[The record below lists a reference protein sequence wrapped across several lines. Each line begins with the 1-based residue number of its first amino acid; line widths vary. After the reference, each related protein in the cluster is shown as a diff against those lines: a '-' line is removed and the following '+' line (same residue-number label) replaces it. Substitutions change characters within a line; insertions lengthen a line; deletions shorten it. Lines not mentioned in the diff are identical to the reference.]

1 MKKTTIIF
9 VGLQFLLLCSI
20 FFPSCQQKE
29 EQVER
34 DLYTLNIP
42 VGFPE
47 PNIAAD
53 NPLTKA
59 SVALGKKLFFDP
71 ILSRDSSIACASCHH
86 PNRAFSDTVALSRGV
101 EGRLGSRN
109 APTLMNLAYHP
120 VFMRDGGARTL
131 PLQVLIP
138 LEDHAEM
145 DFSAQEAVERLRKH
159 SEYVE
164 MTRKAYGR
172 EINTFT
178 LTRALAAFERT
189 LISGNSPFD
198 QYHFQD
204 QKEALS
210 AAQIRGWELFRS
222 AKTNCSKCHE
232 GFNFT
237 TNAYENNG
245 LYSAYKDEGR
255 FLITR
260 DSADIA
266 LFKIPTLRNISL
278 TAPYMH
284 DGSMETL
291 EEVIRHYESGGKQ
304 HIHKNPMLQPFE
316 LTEVERNDLKA
327 FLESLTD
334 LQ

>member
-9 VGLQFLLLCSI
+9 VGFQYLLFYSI
-20 FFPSCQQKE
+20 FFSSC
-29 EQVER
+29 EQDKGRIER
-34 DLYTLNIP
+34 DPYTLNIP
-42 VGFPE
+42 AGFPE
-47 PNIAAD
+47 PIIPAD
-53 NPLTKA
+53 NPITKA

-86 PNRAFSDTVALSRGV
+86 PSRAFGDTVVLSRGV

-145 DFSAQEAVERLRKH
+145 DFSAQEAVERLRKYP
-159 SEYVE
+159 EYVE
-164 MTRKAYGR
+164 MTRKAYGQ

-189 LISGNSPFD
+189 LISGNSAFD
-198 QYHFQD
+198 AYYFQD

-210 AAQIRGWELFRS
+210 AAQLRGWELFRS

-245 LYSAYKDEGR
+245 LYSEYKDEGR

-284 DGSMETL
+284 DGSMQTL
-291 EEVIRHYESGGKQ
+291 EEVIRHYEGGGKQ
-304 HIHKNPMLQPFE
+304 HIHKSPKLRPFE
-316 LTEVERNDLKA
+316 LTEGERSDLKA
-327 FLESLTD
+327 FLESLTEK
-334 LQ
+334 